1 MKKLSNR
8 FAKLCLLASAIAIVA
23 AVFQLFYS
31 VKLGRVAYIA
41 ENVSWVLT
49 MVVLYGHETWTIFVE
64 DRVVFERKVLLTIDG
79 GVQMEDGTWRR

>member
-41 ENVSWVLT
+41 ENVSWVALIRT
-49 MVVLYGHETWTIFVE
+49 FPGYQIIFIQLYFAAEINIIFKAVE
-64 DRVVFERKVLLTIDG
+64 
-79 GVQMEDGTWRR
+79 

>member
-41 ENVSWVLT
+41 ENVSWDVPLQRF
-49 MVVLYGHETWTIFVE
+49 LPLF
-64 DRVVFERKVLLTIDG
+64 
-79 GVQMEDGTWRR
+79 

>member
-41 ENVSWVLT
+41 ENVSWVKTFMANKGLK
-49 MVVLYGHETWTIFVE
+49 M
-64 DRVVFERKVLLTIDG
+64 IDFSMILEMLNFPTT
-79 GVQMEDGTWRR
+79 V